1 MFAFRG
7 DRVFDVA
14 LIVRDDT
21 RLQPR
26 MASARRRTR
35 SGLPIAVLIAILTAI
50 FGSRLSQRSAPA
62 NAAPTRANAPT
73 AAPATLPHSSRSG
86 ATATTAPH
94 RDSPGFTTRA
104 HLVEHFEKHGA
115 EFPGLDID
123 AYLSAAQALRD
134 KPVGGDVLE
143 LRRRDGVITRFDN
156 TSGAF
161 LAANRDGTIR
171 TFFRPNDGAAYFR
184 RQASRTP
191 GGGP

>member
-50 FGSRLSQRSAPA
+50 FGSRLSQRSVPA
-62 NAAPTRANAPT
+62 NTASPRSSVPT
-73 AAPATLPHSSRSG
+73 S
-86 ATATTAPH
+86 ATATRPAPSGSGAATTTAPR

-123 AYLSAAQALRD
+123 AYLAAAQTLRD

-161 LAANRDGTIR
+161 LAVNRDGTIR

-184 RQASRTP
+184 RQASRTS

>member
-1 MFAFRG
+1 MP
-7 DRVFDVA
+7 V
-14 LIVRDDT
+14 
-21 RLQPR
+21 PR
-26 MASARRRTR
+26 
-35 SGLPIAVLIAILTAI
+35 
-50 FGSRLSQRSAPA
+50 
-62 NAAPTRANAPT
+62 
-73 AAPATLPHSSRSG
+73 
-86 ATATTAPH
+86 

-123 AYLSAAQALRD
+123 AYLAAAQLLRD
-134 KPVGGDVLE
+134 RPTGAEVLE

-161 LAANRDGTIR
+161 LAVNRDGTIR
-171 TFFRPNDGAAYFR
+171 TFFRPNDGASYFR

>member
-1 MFAFRG
+1 MFAIRG
-7 DRVFDVA
+7 DRGFDVA
-14 LIVRDDT
+14 LIVRDET

-50 FGSRLSQRSAPA
+50 FGSRLSQRSSPA
-62 NAAPTRANAPT
+62 TAAAPQTSVPT
-73 AAPATLPHSSRSG
+73 SVPAARPVPSATG
-86 ATATTAPH
+86 GAATASPR
-94 RDSPGFTTRA
+94 RDSPGFATRA

-115 EFPGLDID
+115 EFPGLDMA
-123 AYLSAAQALRD
+123 AYLAAAQTLRD
-134 KPVGGDVLE
+134 KPVGDDVLE
-143 LRRRDGVITRFDN
+143 LRRRDGVITRFDKG
-156 TSGAF
+156 SGAF
-161 LAANRDGTIR
+161 LAVNRDGTIR

>member
-1 MFAFRG
+1 MFAIRG

-14 LIVRDDT
+14 LIARDDT

-35 SGLPIAVLIAILTAI
+35 TGLPIAVLIAILTAI
-50 FGSRLSQRSAPA
+50 FGSRLSRPPVPANPALPRSDVPTSAPA
-62 NAAPTRANAPT
+62 SPAGPSGTGAASTVSPR
-73 AAPATLPHSSRSG
+73 
-86 ATATTAPH
+86 
-94 RDSPGFTTRA
+94 RDSPGFTTHA

-123 AYLSAAQALRD
+123 AYLAAAQSLRD

-143 LRRRDGVITRFDN
+143 LRRRDGVITRFDE

-161 LAANRDGTIR
+161 LAVNRDGTIR

-184 RQASRTP
+184 RQAARTP